1 MEFIASKSYKDIIEF
16 DERNGNFRFT
26 QGDCNIYSLKDIVR
40 CRKSIEFVGSIM
52 HNMYAINDTNNTHS
66 FSSKSEDVRVRIKL
80 FFFDGSST
88 YGYVSKD
95 NIQRNSLPYQRAL
108 ETAETITTILSAIAN
123 ENKLKAIGN

>member
-52 HNMYAINDTNNTHS
+52 HNMYTTDDDTNNTHS

-95 NIQRNSLPYQRAL
+95 NIQRNSLPYQREL
-108 ETAETITTILSAIAN
+108 ETAEAVANLLSAIAN
-123 ENKLKAIGN
+123 ENRGN